1 MAWLITL
8 TTLSPESRMCPVPL
22 SARNLGLGFMLGSAI
37 LAMMHP
43 GLGIPGLALIGGFV
57 EARVGPLTSIGH
69 ACHLGGGVAGWLAG
83 RWVLRPRV
91 TLEQLQRQRAAR
103 EGRSMESSG

>member
-1 MAWLITL
+1 
-8 TTLSPESRMCPVPL
+8 
-22 SARNLGLGFMLGSAI
+22 
-37 LAMMHP
+37 MHP
-43 GLGIPGLALIGGFV
+43 GLGIPGLGWVGGWF
-57 EARVGPLTSIGH
+57 EARMGPITSIGH
-69 ACHLGGGVAGWLAG
+69 ACHLGGGVVGWLAG